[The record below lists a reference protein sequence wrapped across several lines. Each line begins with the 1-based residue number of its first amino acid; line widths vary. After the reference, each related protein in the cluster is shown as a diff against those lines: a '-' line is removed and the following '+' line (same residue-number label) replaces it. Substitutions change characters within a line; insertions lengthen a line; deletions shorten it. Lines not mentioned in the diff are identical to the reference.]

1 MQAVASALGFA
12 WSATEVEPALNQV
25 ESAACFFYSFY
36 SSSPD
41 KLTFLLI
48 RSCPMLLKIWFDRGC
63 NLCKEVQ
70 GGSAVKLCW
79 LPFPHSIHSDLILG
93 WLLPLLSFNCICSSI
108 YSRKILI
115 NWNLKMIISRN
126 NQHLSNDHLQKESRS
141 KVSGAWLIS
150 HTEVTTCV
158 LRP

>member
-93 WLLPLLSFNCICSSI
+93 WLLPLLWCFVYVHQSIFGRFSLIEIWKWSSPETI
-108 YSRKILI
+108 STYQMITSRK
-115 NWNLKMIISRN
+115 NHGRKS
-126 NQHLSNDHLQKESRS
+126 
-141 KVSGAWLIS
+141 V
-150 HTEVTTCV
+150 V
-158 LRP
+158 LG